1 MLSNKL
7 SRILGGGV
15 LFLLLAANLYV
26 GARLYQQ
33 EGTSQARQEA
43 FENIQLFTRVLEQIR
58 LNYVDADRTTYHDLI
73 YSGLQGMLQSLDDHS
88 QFLDPS
94 MYRDMKDDTSG
105 RFGGLGIVISQKDG
119 LLTIVAP
126 MENTPGFEAGLLSGD
141 RIVEIDGE
149 TTEAMSL
156 QDAVKRLRG
165 DPGTPVTIR
174 ILRPKTQE
182 VKEMT
187 IVRDR
192 IRVPSVK
199 DTEMLDNG
207 IGYIRVTQFNDP
219 TGDALDRAIND
230 LLKQDMR
237 ALVLD
242 LRNNPGGLLSSAIDV
257 SQRFL
262 ERGSLVVYTLGR
274 DERQKQVFN
283 ARGRRRYL
291 DFPMVILVNRGSAS
305 ASEIVAGALQDHNRA
320 ILVGEKTFGK
330 GSVQSVIGM
339 DDGSA
344 IRLTTAR
351 YYTPSQ
357 RVIHERGIE
366 PDILVPMDPD
376 EWRRLLMHRNRP
388 PNAEVELDPEDDASG
403 LVDIQL
409 ERAIDVLRGVMIFEA
424 SVGRDLMLSSR
435 E

>member
-1 MLSNKL
+1 MFSKKL
-7 SRILGGGV
+7 LRSLGGGI

-33 EGTSQARQEA
+33 EGPAQLRQEA

-58 LNYVDADRTTYHDLI
+58 LNYVDADRTSYHDLI
-73 YSGLQGMLQSLDDHS
+73 TSGLQGMLQSLDDHS

-94 MYRDMKDDTSG
+94 MHEDMKDDTRG

-119 LLTIVAP
+119 VLTIVAP

-149 TTEAMSL
+149 STEGLAL
-156 QDAVKRLRG
+156 PDAVKRLRG
-165 DPGTPVTIR
+165 DPGTAVTIR

-192 IRVPSVK
+192 IRVDSVK
-199 DTEMLDNG
+199 DTEMLDGG

-219 TGDALDRAIND
+219 TGDALDRAIEQ
-230 LLKQDMR
+230 LLEQDMR

-262 ERGSLVVYTLGR
+262 DRGSLIVYTLGR
-274 DERQKQVFN
+274 DERQKQVFK

-291 DFPMVILVNRGSAS
+291 DFPMAILVNRGSAS

-339 DDGSA
+339 EDGSA
-344 IRLTTAR
+344 IRLTTAK

-376 EWRRLLMHRNRP
+376 EWRRLLMERNRP
-388 PNAEVELDPEDDASG
+388 PNTDAEFDEEGDATG
-403 LVDIQL
+403 IVDIQL
-409 ERAIDVLRGVMIFEA
+409 ERAIDVLKGVMIFEA
-424 SVGRDLMLSSR
+424 SVGRELRLSSR
-435 E
+435 D